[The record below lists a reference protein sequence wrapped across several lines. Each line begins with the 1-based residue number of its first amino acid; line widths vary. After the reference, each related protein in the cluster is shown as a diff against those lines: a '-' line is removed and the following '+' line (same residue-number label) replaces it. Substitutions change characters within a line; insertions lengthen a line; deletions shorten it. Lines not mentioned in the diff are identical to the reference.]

1 MLEICATG
9 LLEISPLP
17 LAHKAALSRCRAVF
31 SRCRRS
37 LRSTTASMRDRSDV
51 FFFCFAFFFLFAF
64 VSWVKSS
71 FLDMHRARS
80 SRRSATRR
88 VLAHHPRDH
97 PRGRRHAASALARP
111 ACAPAPPNRIASHI
125 PVVHGAMLIWPS
137 SLELVRES
145 SLEILLSQSL

>member
-1 MLEICATG
+1 VLEICATG

-31 SRCRRS
+31 SRCLPS
-37 LRSTTASMRDRSDV
+37 LRSPAPSLRDRSV
-51 FFFCFAFFFLFAF
+51 VFFFFCFAFFFFSRY
-64 VSWVKSS
+64 SWVKSS